1 MSTSQIRSTR
11 PTKELQDI
19 DRAHLLHPLTDHS
32 LLHAQGTRV
41 ITSGEGCFI
50 YDSEGRRFLDAI
62 SALWC
67 VNVGYSRREIA
78 DAIYEQMKKLPF
90 YCSAWNSTTEP
101 TVLLSERLTALAPKR
116 LKHVFFS
123 NSGSEGNEAAL
134 KIIRFHNKA
143 TGQSKRKKCLSL
155 KYSYHGGTLAACS
168 LTGLRVSIEP
178 FDLPLEGF
186 IHCPAPYRYAADTD
200 MTDVEYGRWCVDET
214 ARIIEREGPETIAAM
229 FVEPI
234 LGSGGVIVPPE
245 GYLRGIREL
254 CRRHSIFFVADE
266 VITGYG
272 RTGAWFASNLWD
284 LDPDFMNTAK
294 GVTSGYLPL
303 GALFVSEEIADV
315 VIRSG
320 FFSHI
325 FTYSGHPAATAAAL
339 ANLNILESEGLI
351 PRTRDSIGP
360 YLQKRLRE
368 FENHPAVG
376 EVRGLGL
383 IAAMELLPPSRQ
395 KEAKPTVG
403 PKALAMFREEGV
415 IVRVGGNTVAF
426 SPPLIITESEVDTII
441 EVTGKVLDRLWC

>member
-1 MSTSQIRSTR
+1 MSINQVRSAR
-11 PTKELQDI
+11 STKELQAV

-32 LLHAQGTRV
+32 PMHEQGTRV
-41 ITSGEGCFI
+41 ITSGQGCFL

-67 VNVGYSRREIA
+67 VNVGYSRREIV
-78 DAIYEQMKKLPF
+78 DAIYEQMKKLPY

-101 TVLLSERLTALAPKR
+101 TILLAERLTTLGPKR

-134 KIIRFHNKA
+134 KIIRFHNKR
-143 TGQSKRKKCLSL
+143 TGQSRKRKILSL
-155 KYSYHGGTLAACS
+155 TNSYHGGTLATS
-168 LTGLRVSIEP
+168 SMTGLKVSYEP
-178 FDLPLEGF
+178 YDLPLEGF
-186 IHCPAPYRYAADTD
+186 VHCPAPYRYAADTS
-200 MTDVEYGRWCVDET
+200 MTEIEYGQWCLDET
-214 ARIIEREGPETIAAM
+214 ARIIEREGAETIAAM
-229 FVEPI
+229 FVEPVQ
-234 LGSGGVIVPPE
+234 GSGGVVVPPE
-245 GYLRGIREL
+245 GYLRGLREL
-254 CRRHSIFFVADE
+254 CRQHSIFFVADE

-315 VIRSG
+315 VIRGG
-320 FFSHI
+320 FFSHV
-325 FTYSGHPAATAAAL
+325 FTYSGHPAATAAAM
-339 ANLNILESEGLI
+339 ANLDILESEGLI
-351 PRTRDSIGP
+351 TRAHDSIGP

-395 KEAKPTVG
+395 KEVKPTVG
-403 PKALAMFREEGV
+403 PKALALFREAGV

-426 SPPLIITESEVDTII
+426 SPPLIITEAEVDMII
-441 EVTGKVLDRLWC
+441 AAVAKVLDRVW